1 MKLKLKDVNMDIKDS
16 LFEAEH
22 ICLAPIQP
30 ENDAVIEAQWTQD
43 SRYLRLLSREPARP
57 SSPEMVRKHYESIEK
72 RVEEDGNLFYFTIRL
87 RCDDRLIGFARI
99 SWIQWTMGR
108 ASLQLGIGDPEQRGK
123 GYGREALGLLVRY
136 AFAELNLFHLG
147 AGIPE
152 YNPVAVHLFQRAGFS
167 EEACQR
173 QALYRD
179 GRRWNLL
186 IYGLLKDEWSE
197 DNGRHLSR

>member
-1 MKLKLKDVNMDIKDS
+1 MFEAIKNS

-30 ENDAVIEAQWTQD
+30 ENDAVIEARWTQD
-43 SRYLRLLSREPARP
+43 ASYLRMLDRQPARP
-57 SSPEMVRKHYESIEK
+57 SSPEQVKKHYDEIEQ

-87 RCDDRLIGFARI
+87 RSDDRLIGFAKI
-99 SWIQWTMGR
+99 FWIQWTMGR
-108 ASLQLGIGDPEQRGK
+108 ALVQLGIGESEQRGK

-136 AFAELNLFHLG
+136 AFAELNLNHLS

-152 YNPVAVHLFQRAGFS
+152 YNPVALHLFQGAGFA
-167 EEACQR
+167 ERACQR

-179 GRRWNLL
+179 GRRWDLL
-186 IYGLLKDEWSE
+186 ILGLLKDEWRE